1 MKYDSFHYIYP
12 PRPKNPIPN
21 SELNSWDNGLMLAQP
36 KVNGSNCV
44 IFMNETETHIYNRHG
59 ERLSNFKMDLQEIR
73 SLYRGDGW
81 IVLNGEY
88 LNKSK
93 KDETGS
99 GFNLKLV
106 LFDILVWKSNY
117 LLGTTF
123 GQRVTLMDELF
134 GTVDSEKDYLWSVSP
149 NVFRVKTYELGFSD
163 LYDQLTKIDLVEGLV
178 LKRKS
183 GKLQIG
189 NTEINNH
196 NTQIK
201 CRKPTKNYSF

>member
-12 PRPKNPIPN
+12 PRPKNPIPC
-21 SELNSWDNGLMLAQP
+21 SELSSWDNGLMLAQP
-36 KVNGSNCV
+36 KLNGSNCV
-44 IFMNETETHIYNRHG
+44 IFMNENDTHIYNRHG
-59 ERLSNFKMDLQEIR
+59 ERLSNFKMESDEIR

-93 KDETGS
+93 KDECGNP
-99 GFNLKLV
+99 FNLKLV
-106 LFDILVWKSNY
+106 LFDILVYKSTY
-117 LLGTTF
+117 LLGTSFT
-123 GQRVTLMDELF
+123 QRVSMMDEMF
-134 GTVDSEKDYLWSVSP
+134 GTNLSDKEYLLSVSP
-149 NVFRVKTYELGFSD
+149 NVYRVKTYENGFKN
-163 LYDQLTKIDLVEGLV
+163 LYDDFTKIDILEGLV
-178 LKRKS
+178 LKRKT

-201 CRKPTKNYSF
+201 CRKSTKNYSF